1 MKKLYFAIITLFGF
15 LGVKA
20 LPEHDLPA
28 YQNRIIKITEIKG
41 QSKNTVR
48 IVFQNLHPIITYA
61 PKSFAESQNTLIHRY
76 ILPYTSIDQDFEN
89 DIISIKQDL
98 EHVQVLVIGKLLMQT
113 TGVDSVIFVIA

>member
-20 LPEHDLPA
+20 LPERDLPA
-28 YQNRIIKITEIKG
+28 YQNRIVKITEIQG

-89 DIISIKQDL
+89 DTISIKQDL

-113 TGVDSVIFVIA
+113 TGVDSVIFVTA

>member
-113 TGVDSVIFVIA
+113 TGVDSVVFVTT